1 LDKLDEQRKRA
12 KSSRTE
18 KVDGAFNQ
26 EFAKQVDL
34 AIAIMET
41 VSKRASKPIP
51 K

>member
-1 LDKLDEQRKRA
+1 LDKLDEQRKGA

-26 EFAKQVDL
+26 DFAKQVDW
-34 AIAIMET
+34 AIAIMER